1 MEIVRGQGQHTHGA
15 IRHDVRAAEFTG
27 DQGGLADEVAAP
39 DPRHAVSGSIRALHE
54 HLCLAR
60 EQQQEVLERL
70 PGQLRFA
77 EASRNAA
84 MRGDLSPATA
94 MAAAQTL
101 RDGQALLAQSEQD
114 IREQNIALELLT
126 GALQEAWKQ

>member
-1 MEIVRGQGQHTHGA
+1 M
-15 IRHDVRAAEFTG
+15 
-27 DQGGLADEVAAP
+27 
-39 DPRHAVSGSIRALHE
+39 
-54 HLCLAR
+54 
-60 EQQQEVLERL
+60 LERL
-70 PGQLRFA
+70 PAILRFA

-114 IREQNIALELLT
+114 IREQTIALELLT